1 MLREGEIVAGRYKL
15 HRLIGEGAMGEVWR
29 AQDQTL
35 RRLVAIKFLFVR
47 GARDPGTMV
56 EQFLREAR
64 IAASVQHRN
73 VIHTVDFGTVDAHQ
87 PYMVMELLDGLS
99 LADRMERDPPLS
111 LQNFVQIV
119 SLTLRGL
126 GAVHDAGI
134 VHRDLKPAN
143 IFLQNDV
150 DGTLPKILD
159 FGISRSLESKERKS
173 AVSTQQGMI
182 LGTPDYMSPEQ
193 ARGEADIDK
202 RADIYSMGAILYEGL
217 TGQLPFTANTIG
229 ELIAA
234 IVTQTPPPI
243 KQVRPEIP
251 ELLSDVVEQAMAR
264 NREER
269 FIDAR
274 VMRNALMTAASRS
287 LTEVAQV
294 PVSVAP
300 ERQQQQQRRS
310 AGVTHARASAERVS
324 LAPAQL
330 AVPSPEAP
338 RTPEAMPAAAG
349 AGGWGRLEGLRSSA
363 PAGGPRGPHGQS
375 GGLEL
380 AAPVPAAR
388 GSLASVPANDG
399 PMLSDAPGLASAR
412 PSKAR
417 QGPAGPPSRKRKK
430 KRQNPEAPR
439 ASTSDMMS
447 GPGRAGLDSLRS
459 PSDST
464 ADKLEID
471 YQRGTEHARKKKRP
485 QASVRRR
492 PLASRRRG
500 APIWVA
506 PLLLLLLV
514 GLLVAGPQL
523 VLERLANSPALGEP
537 SPMESPSRMRTKA
550 RRRAPARHP
559 PALRDVFFE

>member
-1 MLREGEIVAGRYKL
+1 
-15 HRLIGEGAMGEVWR
+15 
-29 AQDQTL
+29 
-35 RRLVAIKFLFVR
+35 
-47 GARDPGTMV
+47 
-56 EQFLREAR
+56 
-64 IAASVQHRN
+64 
-73 VIHTVDFGTVDAHQ
+73 
-87 PYMVMELLDGLS
+87 
-99 LADRMERDPPLS
+99 
-111 LQNFVQIV
+111 
-119 SLTLRGL
+119 
-126 GAVHDAGI
+126 
-134 VHRDLKPAN
+134 
-143 IFLQNDV
+143 
-150 DGTLPKILD
+150 
-159 FGISRSLESKERKS
+159 
-173 AVSTQQGMI
+173 
-182 LGTPDYMSPEQ
+182 
-193 ARGEADIDK
+193 
-202 RADIYSMGAILYEGL
+202 
-217 TGQLPFTANTIG
+217 
-229 ELIAA
+229 
-234 IVTQTPPPI
+234 
-243 KQVRPEIP
+243 
-251 ELLSDVVEQAMAR
+251 
-264 NREER
+264 
-269 FIDAR
+269 
-274 VMRNALMTAASRS
+274 
-287 LTEVAQV
+287 
-294 PVSVAP
+294 
-300 ERQQQQQRRS
+300 
-310 AGVTHARASAERVS
+310 
-324 LAPAQL
+324 
-330 AVPSPEAP
+330 
-338 RTPEAMPAAAG
+338 
-349 AGGWGRLEGLRSSA
+349 GRLEGLRSSA

>member
-287 LTEVAQV
+287 LTEVGQV

-300 ERQQQQQRRS
+300 ERQQQQQQRRS

-349 AGGWGRLEGLRSSA
+349 AGGWGRLAGLRSSA
-363 PAGGPRGPHGQS
+363 RA
-375 GGLEL
+375 
-380 AAPVPAAR
+380 
-388 GSLASVPANDG
+388 GSLRITRTRTRSGTTIFSSSIASP
-399 PMLSDAPGLASAR
+399 PSSAR
-412 PSKAR
+412 P
-417 QGPAGPPSRKRKK
+417 PAMPRPYSTGRMSSPP
-430 KRQNPEAPR
+430 
-439 ASTSDMMS
+439 T
-447 GPGRAGLDSLRS
+447 
-459 PSDST
+459 
-464 ADKLEID
+464 
-471 YQRGTEHARKKKRP
+471 
-485 QASVRRR
+485 RR
-492 PLASRRRG
+492 
-500 APIWVA
+500 
-506 PLLLLLLV
+506 
-514 GLLVAGPQL
+514 
-523 VLERLANSPALGEP
+523 
-537 SPMESPSRMRTKA
+537 
-550 RRRAPARHP
+550 
-559 PALRDVFFE
+559 